1 MPADMKATIA
11 EAFLS
16 LLQYK
21 DVDKITVK
29 VLKPATSPDRPSTI
43 ISKILLM
50 LLNGVSELQPHSFS
64 QISMKPTARRTPA
77 GSL

>member
-29 VLKPATSPDRPSTI
+29 VLVETCH
-43 ISKILLM
+43 ISRQTFYYHFKDIVDVIEWL
-50 LLNGVSELQPHSFS
+50 VVVY
-64 QISMKPTARRTPA
+64 K
-77 GSL
+77 

>member
-29 VLKPATSPDRPSTI
+29 VLVET
-43 ISKILLM
+43 
-50 LLNGVSELQPHSFS
+50 
-64 QISMKPTARRTPA
+64 
-77 GSL
+77 